1 MIVQRFGDYCQS
13 IFEGEENDG
22 VENEE
27 LKDDQV
33 LYIRNSNRFGENSCR
48 YGHYVWK
55 IIVNL

>member
-33 LYIRNSNRFGENSCR
+33 LYIRNSNRFGE
-48 YGHYVWK
+48 K
-55 IIVNL
+55 